1 MFWISAG
8 AGPGKGRVGWGLV
21 LKDAELGLVGN
32 KKGVPGGGRV
42 YMESSTYWVPLVLSH
57 TVSFF

>member
-32 KKGVPGGGRV
+32 KKA
-42 YMESSTYWVPLVLSH
+42 
-57 TVSFF
+57 F